1 MKNISFHTLPENE
14 IIEHWKADYK
24 TMQEQ
29 MIYGDS
35 PSFET
40 IISALLD
47 LKKKINNLDW
57 QIEIKK

>member
-1 MKNISFHTLPENE
+1 
-14 IIEHWKADYK
+14 
-24 TMQEQ
+24 MQEQ

-40 IISALLD
+40 IISALLE

-57 QIEIKK
+57 QIEIKR